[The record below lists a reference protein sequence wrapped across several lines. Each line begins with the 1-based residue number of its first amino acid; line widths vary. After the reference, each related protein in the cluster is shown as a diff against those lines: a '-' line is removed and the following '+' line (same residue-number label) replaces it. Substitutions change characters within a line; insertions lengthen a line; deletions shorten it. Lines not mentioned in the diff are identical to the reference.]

1 RAAYDY
7 WELECGIEEI
17 VRSGNS
23 SSDETSQKE
32 LTKIAEIAKEN
43 DLQYVVFE
51 KNNSNKVASII
62 QEDIGA
68 DKLEIH
74 NLEVL
79 SDEDIANNEDY
90 LTLMKH
96 NLEVL
101 DQAT

>member
-1 RAAYDY
+1 
-7 WELECGIEEI
+7 
-17 VRSGNS
+17 
-23 SSDETSQKE
+23 
-32 LTKIAEIAKEN
+32 TKIAEIAKEN

-101 DQAT
+101 DQATEYTEINLFPRLLGFILLTFALQFIKYFY